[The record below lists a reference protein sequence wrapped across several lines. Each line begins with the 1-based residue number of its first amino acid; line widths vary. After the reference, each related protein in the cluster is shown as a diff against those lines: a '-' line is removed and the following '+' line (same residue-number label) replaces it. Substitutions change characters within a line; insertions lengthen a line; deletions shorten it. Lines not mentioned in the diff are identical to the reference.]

1 MRKPAQIRA
10 IYAELRQM
18 LGEEAPAG
26 DLLKIAHLFLRA
38 YSDTPDELREFGV
51 AGESRPFLTLPVDE
65 AMSDGGWRILT
76 FERERSTFLD
86 LRDPVAMAKFE
97 PLLSKYLGPEWQ
109 HFRLTGQL

>member
-1 MRKPAQIRA
+1 
-10 IYAELRQM
+10 M
-18 LGEEAPAG
+18 LGDEAPAG

-76 FERERSTFLD
+76 FERERSAFLD

-109 HFRLTGQL
+109 HFKLTGQL